1 MSSTIHSKTLAI
13 FASGQGS
20 NAQKIIDYFRSNAAV
35 NIGLIVCN
43 KQTAGVLE
51 IADKERLP
59 RIIIK
64 KDIFYET
71 GYLEELKRYHI
82 DFIVLAGFLW
92 KVPPIL
98 VQAYP
103 HRIVNIHPALLPAYG
118 GRGMYGMNVHS
129 AVLRA
134 GEKNSGITIHFVDDN
149 YDHGAVILQR
159 RVEIAPDETPE
170 TLAAKIHLLE
180 HQYFAPTIE
189 KVLLGN
195 VFERE
200 KLTDD
205 HAGFH

>member
-195 VFERE
+195 VPERE